1 MNRTLKSRLS
11 WMMFLEYSVNG
22 TIFPILS
29 LYLKTHLHFESWQAG
44 VVMAMLPAAAIVAPL
59 AASRIADRYIS
70 AERLLSVCHLFSAIV
85 MFSMWHL
92 RSFPAMTCAYFL
104 YGFCFTPT
112 FGLTNA
118 VTLHHTPDARRDFGG
133 IRMWGTASWVVV
145 GWAFGYFWV
154 RGGIVPGERLT
165 HALPL
170 SAALSL
176 VLAAYAL
183 TLSPSS
189 GTGAPRVHAPYS
201 EVLRIF
207 LRPGMLL
214 LCMLTFLNSIC
225 HQFYYFGMSPYLH
238 QVGFADKYIMPAMSL
253 AQASEVVVLGLL
265 GWFLARLGLKRAMVI
280 GVLAQGVRLVMFAVG
295 GSTVLILAGI
305 GLHGFCYAF
314 FFTAAYL
321 YVEQH
326 STAGTRA
333 GAQQVLTIIIAG
345 AGTLAGSLLSGYVA
359 QFFTV
364 NAEWIAWPKFWL
376 APAAITLVIALWLSI
391 SFKEEPQ
398 NSNGATPTP
407 P

>member
-1 MNRTLKSRLS
+1 MNRTLKTRLS
-11 WMMFLEYSVNG
+11 WMMFLAYSVNG

-29 LYLKTHLHFESWQAG
+29 LYLKTHLHFASWQAG
-44 VVMAMLPAAAIVAPL
+44 VVLAMTPAAAIVAPL
-59 AASRIADRYIS
+59 AASHIADRYIS
-70 AERLLSVCHLFSAIV
+70 AERLLSVCHVFSALV
-85 MFSMWHL
+85 MFILWHL
-92 RSFPAMTCAYFL
+92 TSFPAVTCAYFL
-104 YGFCFTPT
+104 YGFCFMPT

-145 GWAFGYFWV
+145 AWAFGYFWV
-154 RGGIVPGERLT
+154 RGGTLAGERLT

-170 SAALSL
+170 SALLSL

-183 TLSPSS
+183 TLPSS
-189 GTGAPRVHAPYS
+189 AADGAPRPNAPYS

-214 LCMLTFLNSIC
+214 LCILSFLNSIC

-238 QVGFADKYIMPAMSL
+238 QIGFADKHIMPAMSL
-253 AQASEVVVLGLL
+253 AQASEVVVLALL
-265 GWFLARLGLKRAMVI
+265 GWFLARLGLKRTMMI

-326 STAGTRA
+326 STPGTRA
-333 GAQQVLTIIIAG
+333 GAQQVLTIMISG
-345 AGTLAGSLLSGYVA
+345 AGTLAGSLSAGYVA
-359 QFFTV
+359 QYFTV
-364 NAEWIAWPKFWL
+364 NAEWISWPRFWL
-376 APAAITLVIALWLSI
+376 VPAVITLVIALWLSI
-391 SFKEEPQ
+391 AFKEAPAE
-398 NSNGATPTP
+398 GKEDH
-407 P
+407 